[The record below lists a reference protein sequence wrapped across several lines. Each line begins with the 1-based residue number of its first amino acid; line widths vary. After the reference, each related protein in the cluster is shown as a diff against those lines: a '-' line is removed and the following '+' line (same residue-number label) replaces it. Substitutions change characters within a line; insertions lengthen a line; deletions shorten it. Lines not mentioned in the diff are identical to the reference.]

1 MNKPET
7 IKPKALALGQTIGL
21 LAPSSP
27 AHEDEQI
34 HIALEML
41 ESLGFRVK
49 TGAHLYHRYGYLA
62 GKDAERAADLN
73 DLFADDRVDAIM
85 AFRGGYG
92 ASRLLPYLDYAMIRR
107 NPKILLGYSDIT
119 ALLNGIHT
127 QTGLVTFHGPIADG
141 NFTDYTLAE
150 FKKVLM
156 NSVVPMPIGAP
167 PPVEPRAGRIDR
179 QNRLVRIAPGTARGQ
194 LIGGNLTLMAHLTGT
209 PYAPDFTGKI
219 LFLEDVHEAI
229 YALDRYL
236 TQLWL
241 AGSLQKVAGLV
252 LGKFTDCKPSYSS
265 GSSLSLEQALAD
277 RCLPLGIPV
286 LRGLM
291 IGHIDEQTIV
301 PVGCEAALDVE
312 AGTLTLLESPCTPTS
327 ISHQN

>member
-1 MNKPET
+1 MTAANSVL
-7 IKPKALALGQTIGL
+7 KPKRLAPGQTIGVI
-21 LAPSSP
+21 APSSP
-27 AHEDEQI
+27 ASEDDQI
-34 HIALEML
+34 HAALEML

-49 TGAHLYHRYGYLA
+49 TGAHLYRRYGYLA
-62 GKDAERAADLN
+62 GSDAERAADLN
-73 DLFADDRVDAIM
+73 DMFADPNVDAIV

-92 ASRLLPYLDYAMIRR
+92 ASRLLPYLDYELIRR
-107 NPKILLGYSDIT
+107 NPKLLMGYSDIT
-119 ALLNGIHT
+119 ALLNGIHAK
-127 QTGLVTFHGPIADG
+127 TGLVTFHGPIADG
-141 NFTDYTLAE
+141 NFTPYTLAE
-150 FKKVLM
+150 FKKVLLNPQPPM
-156 NSVVPMPIGAP
+156 AIGVPPASEVGEGVV
-167 PPVEPRAGRIDR
+167 ERK
-179 QNRLVRIAPGTARGQ
+179 NRLVRIAPGTARGP

-209 PYAPDFTGKI
+209 PYQPDFRGKI

-241 AGSLQKVAGLV
+241 AGLLQQVAGIV
-252 LGKFTDCKPSYSS
+252 LGKFTDCTPNY
-265 GSSLSLEQALAD
+265 GGGWSLTLEQALAD

-312 AGTLTLLESPCTPTS
+312 AGTLTLLEMPVM
-327 ISHQN
+327 

>member
-1 MNKPET
+1 MNKQEM
-7 IKPKALALGQTIGL
+7 IKPKALAPGQTIGL

-34 HIALEML
+34 HMALEML

-49 TGAHLYHRYGYLA
+49 TGAHLYRRYGYLA
-62 GKDAERAADLN
+62 GNDTERAADLN
-73 DLFADDRVDAIM
+73 DLFADDHVDAIM

-92 ASRLLPYLDYAMIRR
+92 ASRLLPALDYAMIRR

-119 ALLNGIHT
+119 ALLNGIYT

-156 NSVVPMPIGAP
+156 HSTAPLSIGAP
-167 PPVEPRAGRIDR
+167 PPVEPREGRVDR
-179 QNRLVRIAPGTARGQ
+179 KNRLVRIAPGKVRGP

-219 LFLEDVHEAI
+219 LFLEDVNEAI

-241 AGSLQKVAGLV
+241 AGSLQKVAGIV
-252 LGKFTDCKPSYSS
+252 LGKFTDCKPTYSS

-301 PVGCEAALDVE
+301 PVGCEAELDVE
-312 AGTLTLLESPCTPTS
+312 AGTLMLLESPCIPA
-327 ISHQN
+327 

>member
-1 MNKPET
+1 MNKQEM
-7 IKPKALALGQTIGL
+7 IKPKALAPGQTIGL

-34 HIALEML
+34 HMALEML

-49 TGAHLYHRYGYLA
+49 TGAYLYRRYGYLA
-62 GKDAERAADLN
+62 GKDTERAADLN
-73 DLFADDRVDAIM
+73 DFFADERVDAIM

-92 ASRLLPYLDYAMIRR
+92 ASRLLPALDYAMIRQ

-156 NSVVPMPIGAP
+156 HSTAPLSIGAP
-167 PPVEPRAGRIDR
+167 PSVEPREGRVDR
-179 QNRLVRIAPGTARGQ
+179 KNRLVRIAPGKARGP

-219 LFLEDVHEAI
+219 LFLEDVNEAI

-241 AGSLQKVAGLV
+241 AGSLQKVAGIV

-301 PVGCEAALDVE
+301 PVGCEAELDVE
-312 AGTLTLLESPCTPTS
+312 AGTLTLLEPPCIPA
-327 ISHQN
+327 

>member
-1 MNKPET
+1 MT
-7 IKPKALALGQTIGL
+7 TLLKPKALAPGQTIGV
-21 LAPSSP
+21 LAPASP
-27 AHEDEQI
+27 AHEDDQI
-34 HIALEML
+34 HMALEML

-49 TGAHLYHRYGYLA
+49 TGPHLYQRYGYLA
-62 GKDAERAADLN
+62 GRDAERAADLN

-119 ALLNGIHT
+119 ALLNGIHH

-150 FKKVLM
+150 FQKVLM
-156 NSVVPMPIGAP
+156 HPSTPLVIGAP
-167 PPVEPRAGRIDR
+167 PPVESCAGKIDR
-179 QNRLVRIAPGTARGQ
+179 KNRLVRIAPGKARGP

-241 AGSLQKVAGLV
+241 AGSLQKVAGIV
-252 LGKFTDCKPSYSS
+252 LGKFTDCKPTYSS

-301 PVGCEAALDVE
+301 PVGCEAELDVE
-312 AGTLTLLESPCTPTS
+312 AGTLTLLELPCTV
-327 ISHQN
+327 

>member
-1 MNKPET
+1 MNKQKM
-7 IKPKALALGQTIGL
+7 IKPKALAPGQTIGL

-34 HIALEML
+34 HMALEML

-49 TGAHLYHRYGYLA
+49 TGAHLYRRYGYLA
-62 GKDAERAADLN
+62 GKDTERAADLN

-92 ASRLLPYLDYAMIRR
+92 ASRLLPALDYAMIRR

-156 NSVVPMPIGAP
+156 HPTAPLSIGAP
-167 PPVEPRAGRIDR
+167 PTVEPREGRVDR
-179 QNRLVRIAPGTARGQ
+179 KNRLVRIAPGNARGP

-219 LFLEDVHEAI
+219 LFLEDVNEAI

-241 AGSLQKVAGLV
+241 AGSLQKVAGIV

-301 PVGCEAALDVE
+301 PVGCEAELDVE
-312 AGTLTLLESPCTPTS
+312 AGTLTLLESPCTPA
-327 ISHQN
+327 